1 MGKTRI
7 KVKCVDQR
15 LIVASAPLIAAGGQN
30 EDVVRFDFC
39 PLWEGFGKTA
49 VFYRTEDE
57 VYNVVLAEDECAIPN
72 EVLAQEGVLFF
83 GVYGVNG
90 STTRTTEIIKYNL
103 VKGALIPGKEPAEP
117 TPDIYAQILQKYGDL
132 ESRVG
137 RLEAG
142 GGSGGS
148 GGVAVESDPTV
159 PAWAKEEN
167 KPTYTAAEVGAIA
180 DASGVLASKHYGNNS
195 INSTKLADDAIW
207 PRHISDLTWNEVDSR
222 INTAIAESGGSGT
235 PGESGE
241 DGEDGGYYTPSVSA
255 DGVLSWAA
263 SKSDMPTIPP
273 ANIKGPQGSKG
284 DTGSTG
290 PAGYTP
296 VKGTDY
302 WTTADRQQMVNDV
315 LAALPAAEGA
325 RF

>member
-1 MGKTRI
+1 MGKTII
-7 KVKCVDQR
+7 KIKCVDQR

-30 EDVVRFDFC
+30 EDVVQFDFC

-90 STTRTTEIIKYNL
+90 GTKRTTEIIKYNL

-142 GGSGGS
+142 GGSGGGS
-148 GGVAVESDPTV
+148 GGAGV
-159 PAWAKEEN
+159 P
-167 KPTYTAAEVGAIA
+167 
-180 DASGVLASKHYGNNS
+180 
-195 INSTKLADDAIW
+195 
-207 PRHISDLTWNEVDSR
+207 
-222 INTAIAESGGSGT
+222 
-235 PGESGE
+235 
-241 DGEDGGYYTPSVSA
+241 GEDGGYYTPVVLY
-255 DGVLSWAA
+255 DGTLTWTP
-263 SKSDMPTIPP
+263 SKADMPAALST
-273 ANIKGPQGSKG
+273 NIKGPQGAAGVPGVDGEPGVGIAKITVRDSSV
-284 DTGSTG
+284 TGGANRVTIELTDGTSTSFNVQNGRDGARGATGPAGADGAPGATG

-302 WTTADRQQMVNDV
+302 WTADDRQQMVSDV

-325 RF
+325 SF